1 MSATTVYNPIGW
13 VNRMSKTLP
22 DPNTLDWGNM
32 SKAEFKRME
41 LAYELA
47 DEDNAPARRKPVKVV
62 PLKTVPLT
70 EALAVAYA
78 AYRINNKTY
87 IKDIRRFEEKP
98 TQFPN
103 KDLVRYYWEKKNN
116 TSDAQWLP
124 SDFTMF
130 EPTKEDYANVQ
141 EALKWMKRYVMLG
154 LGELDSFKADMVK
167 ELSQDEVPFKGMG
180 RIAYAPEFIA
190 RDRHES
196 ELKKEIRVEYRDSK
210 HLGAEKDTVEAVI
223 AILDKRY
230 SAQWESYNYTAVTTE
245 GNLVS
250 FMNKFPYD
258 VGAMLRCKAK
268 VKAQTKNKLFEAN
281 ETRLNYVKLYKV

>member
-1 MSATTVYNPIGW
+1 M
-13 VNRMSKTLP
+13 TLP
-22 DPNTLDWGNM
+22 DPATLDWGNM
-32 SKAEFKRME
+32 SKAEFKRTE
-41 LAYELA
+41 LAYELQ
-47 DEDNAPARRKPVKVV
+47 DEDNQAAKRFYAKVV

-70 EALAVAYA
+70 DALAVAYA
-78 AYRINNKTY
+78 AQRINGNTYVKHTQRYSEPENKT
-87 IKDIRRFEEKP
+87 K
-98 TQFPN
+98 FPN
-103 KDLVRYYWEKKNN
+103 KDLVRYYWEKKHD
-116 TSDAQWLP
+116 TLDAQWLP
-124 SDFTMF
+124 SDFEMF
-130 EPTKEDYANVQ
+130 EPTEEDYANVQ

-154 LGELDSFKADMVK
+154 LGELDNFKADMVK

-190 RDRHES
+190 RDQHES
-196 ELKKEIRVEYRDSK
+196 SLKKEIRVEYRDSQY
-210 HLGAEKDTVEAVI
+210 LGKEKDSVEAVI

-250 FMNKFPYD
+250 FMNKFAYD

-268 VKAQTKNKLFEAN
+268 VKAQTKNRLFEAN

>member
-1 MSATTVYNPIGW
+1 MAN
-13 VNRMSKTLP
+13 TLP
-22 DPNTLDWGNM
+22 DPDTLNWGAM
-32 SKAEFKRME
+32 TKQEFKRME
-41 LAYELA
+41 LAYELQ
-47 DEDNAPARRKPVKVV
+47 DEDDRPITRKPL
-62 PLKTVPLT
+62 PLKTVALT

-78 AYRINNKTY
+78 AYRINNNTY
-87 IKDIRRFEEKP
+87 IKDTRRFSEDGTK
-98 TQFPN
+98 TQFDN
-103 KDLVRYYWEKKNN
+103 KSLVRMYWEKKHNVAE
-116 TSDAQWLP
+116 AQWLP
-124 SDFTMF
+124 SDFEMF
-130 EPTKEDYANVQ
+130 EPTEEDYANVQ
-141 EALKWMKRYVMLG
+141 EALKWMKRYVMLS
-154 LGELDSFKADMVK
+154 LGDLDNFKADMVA
-167 ELSQDEVPFKGMG
+167 ELSKEQVPFKSMG
-180 RIAYAPEFIA
+180 RIAFAPEFIK

-210 HLGAEKDTVEAVI
+210 HLGAEKDSVEAVI

-250 FMNKFPYD
+250 FMNKFAYD